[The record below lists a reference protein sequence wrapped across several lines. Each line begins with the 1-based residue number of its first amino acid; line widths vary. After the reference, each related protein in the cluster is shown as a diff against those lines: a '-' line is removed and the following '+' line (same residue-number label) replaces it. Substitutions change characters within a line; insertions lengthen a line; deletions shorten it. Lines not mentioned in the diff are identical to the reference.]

1 MKAGLIIGQLRRA
14 ERATQAAVAGRLGV
28 SRTYLSQVERGRVQ
42 PGLKLLKEAAE
53 LFQVPLPLFFALEG
67 DEASPVVHSLR
78 KILMDLLS
86 AKRAVTAR

>member
-14 ERATQAAVAGRLGV
+14 DRATQATVATRLGV

-42 PGLKLLKEAAE
+42 PGLKLLKEAADI
-53 LFQVPLPLFFALEG
+53 FQVPLPLFFVFESD
-67 DEASPVVHSLR
+67 DESSVIQSLR